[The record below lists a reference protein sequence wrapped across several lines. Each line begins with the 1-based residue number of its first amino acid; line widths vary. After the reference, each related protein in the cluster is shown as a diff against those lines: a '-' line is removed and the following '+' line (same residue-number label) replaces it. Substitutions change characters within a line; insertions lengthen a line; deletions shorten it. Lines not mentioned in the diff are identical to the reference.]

1 MMETR
6 ATKAERFPE
15 RTSLARQIAGTLQD
29 EIVEGTLS
37 VSERL
42 PSEVELAERFDVS
55 QPTVREA
62 LKILAAKKL
71 IRSKRGPNGG
81 VFVNKPSISVASQML
96 QELTN
101 WFVGLGVFD
110 LKEIVETRLLIG
122 RICVRLAADRATDKD
137 LSAMEQTLAAL
148 GGADLSDEDF
158 CRLEVAF
165 HHAIAQATGNNEI
178 RFIMLVVN
186 DSLIPATNMIS
197 FAFRERDRVVGMH
210 SDILTAL
217 RTKDTDAA
225 VDAFERLIA
234 YQSKV
239 YDKALAAREKRS
251 RHKPAPDRAA
261 D

>member
-1 MMETR
+1 MENR
-6 ATKAERFPE
+6 ATKTDRFAE
-15 RTSLARQIAGTLQD
+15 RTSLARHVAGTLQD
-29 EIVEGTLS
+29 EIVEGRLS

-42 PSEVELAERFDVS
+42 PSEAELAERFDVS

-81 VFVNKPSISVASQML
+81 VFVNAPSISVASQML
-96 QELTN
+96 QEITT

-122 RICVRLAADRATDKD
+122 RICVRLAAERATEDD
-137 LSAMEQTLAAL
+137 LAVMEDTLAAFAEA
-148 GGADLSDEDF
+148 GLSDEDF
-158 CRLEVAF
+158 CRLDVAF

-210 SDILTAL
+210 ADILSAL
-217 RTKDTDAA
+217 RAKDVDAA
-225 VDAFERLIA
+225 VTAFEGLIA

-239 YDKALAAREKRS
+239 YDKALAAREK
-251 RHKPAPDRAA
+251 AA
-261 D
+261 SSQATR